1 MAIMSGSAGDCPMS
15 PTANP
20 ANPAPVVSNMSS
32 EAVGTSLAQGLP
44 CMSTNMAMKN
54 AMPSA
59 SARSRNHSFWSSG
72 IVVMAALPSLLS
84 WNPVRAG
91 QRNARHRRGLDVQCG
106 EVLRL
111 QVVDVGLPA
120 RPCERGELHDQ
131 GLQVVRHAS
140 SPDLG
145 VETALE
151 LRVLRGDSHG
161 TPAGLHVMTV
171 AGGGAEPCVVLGDV
185 DLDAVDE
192 GRGGV
197 AAQRH
202 ERRHPDRDRVG

>member
-1 MAIMSGSAGDCPMS
+1 MAIRSGSAGDCPMS
-15 PTANP
+15 PTAKP
-20 ANPAPVVSNMSS
+20 ANPAPVVSSMSR

-54 AMPSA
+54 WMPSA

-84 WNPVRAG
+84 WKPVGAG
-91 QRNARHRRGLDVQCG
+91 QGSARHGRGLHAQCG
-106 EVLRL
+106 EVLRF

-120 RPCERGELHDQ
+120 RACERRELHDES
-131 GLQVVRHAS
+131 LQVVRHAS

-151 LRVLRGDSHG
+151 LRVLRGDSDG

-171 AGGGAEPCVVLGDV
+171 AGRGAEPRVVLGDV

-192 GRGGV
+192 GRG
-197 AAQRH
+197 
-202 ERRHPDRDRVG
+202 